1 MWHCNYQLTQ
11 YGEIMTVKFKMMV
24 LLFAGVMF
32 SFVSH
37 AQMYEIDNLYGDS
50 IDLKK
55 AEKNEKGEYYGGERT
70 LTLANGTLVNVK
82 EAVETFG
89 VLVEYEGNYYVT
101 YPGYLKFS
109 KKNPSGVEN
118 TWQDVSERRQHSA
131 LGHFWY
137 TLIPYYIILAILLAV
152 GVMLLLL
159 QMVKKFASLE
169 STLLLWIPIGL
180 FVASLLELIG
190 YFTLGDDFIW
200 WCSVDKQ
207 GFWPAFISMLP
218 FMLALVIQLG
228 SGVLYKRYQEKK
240 YDVKLSWRSIF
251 IGIAGVPIAIVIL
264 VILAICGMKNPVVQD
279 VVSAILILASL
290 AIGFLYAL
298 AKNRK
303 VLGNRNGL
311 FFTLFSFVYA
321 AGAVIALI
329 FLAVI
334 IVKLILIVLMWLL
347 AIAGCIFA
355 IAFLSSSDSGSS
367 GGGSSSTTVT
377 YWEDADGNRHTNE
390 ADAKAANKRIAERK
404 AGL

>member
-1 MWHCNYQLTQ
+1 
-11 YGEIMTVKFKMMV
+11 MV

-55 AEKNEKGEYYGGERT
+55 AEKNEKGEYYGGEKA

-200 WCSVDKQ
+200 WCSVDRQ
-207 GFWPAFISMLP
+207 GFWPAFITMLP

-251 IGIAGVPIAIVIL
+251 IGIGGVPVAIVVLI
-264 VILAICGMKNPVVQD
+264 ILAICGMKNPVVQD
-279 VVSAILILASL
+279 VVATILILASL
-290 AIGFLYAL
+290 AVGFMYAL
-298 AKNRK
+298 TKNRK

-311 FFTLFSFVYA
+311 FFTVFSFVYA

-347 AIAGCIFA
+347 VIAGCIFA
-355 IAFLSSSDSGSS
+355 VAFLSSSDSGSS

>member
-1 MWHCNYQLTQ
+1 
-11 YGEIMTVKFKMMV
+11 MV
-24 LLFAGVMF
+24 LLFAGVVF

-55 AEKNEKGEYYGGERT
+55 AEKNEKGEYYGGEKA

-82 EAVETFG
+82 ETVETFG

-118 TWQDVSERRQHSA
+118 TWQDVSERRQHST

-137 TLIPYYIILAILLAV
+137 TLIPYFIILAILLAV

-169 STLLLWIPIGL
+169 STLLLWIPIG
-180 FVASLLELIG
+180 

-200 WCSVDKQ
+200 WCSVDRQ
-207 GFWPAFISMLP
+207 GFWPAFITMLP

-367 GGGSSSTTVT
+367 GGGSSSSTT

>member
-55 AEKNEKGEYYGGERT
+55 AEKNEKGEYYGGEKA

-82 EAVETFG
+82 ETVETFG

-152 GVMLLLL
+152 GIMLLLL

-180 FVASLLELIG
+180 FAASLLELIG

-200 WCSVDKQ
+200 WCSVDRQ
-207 GFWPAFISMLP
+207 GFWPAFITMLP

>member
-180 FVASLLELIG
+180 FAASLLELIG

>member
-24 LLFAGVMF
+24 LLFVGVVF

-55 AEKNEKGEYYGGERT
+55 AEKNEKGEYYGGEKA
-70 LTLANGTLVNVK
+70 LALANGTLVNVK

-200 WCSVDKQ
+200 WCSVDRQ
-207 GFWPAFISMLP
+207 GFWPAFITMLP

-251 IGIAGVPIAIVIL
+251 IGIGGVPVAIVVLI
-264 VILAICGMKNPVVQD
+264 ILAICGMKNPVVQD
-279 VVSAILILASL
+279 VVATILILASL
-290 AIGFLYAL
+290 AVGFMYAL
-298 AKNRK
+298 TKNRK

-311 FFTLFSFVYA
+311 FFTVFSFVYA

-347 AIAGCIFA
+347 VIAGCIFA
-355 IAFLSSSDSGSS
+355 VAFLSSSDSGSS
-367 GGGSSSTTVT
+367 GGGSSSSTT

>member
-1 MWHCNYQLTQ
+1 
-11 YGEIMTVKFKMMV
+11 MV

-55 AEKNEKGEYYGGERT
+55 AEKNEKGEYYGGEKA

-82 EAVETFG
+82 ETVETFG

-180 FVASLLELIG
+180 FFSAHVE
-190 YFTLGDDFIW
+190 
-200 WCSVDKQ
+200 
-207 GFWPAFISMLP
+207 
-218 FMLALVIQLG
+218 QL
-228 SGVLYKRYQEKK
+228 
-240 YDVKLSWRSIF
+240 
-251 IGIAGVPIAIVIL
+251 
-264 VILAICGMKNPVVQD
+264 
-279 VVSAILILASL
+279 
-290 AIGFLYAL
+290 
-298 AKNRK
+298 
-303 VLGNRNGL
+303 
-311 FFTLFSFVYA
+311 
-321 AGAVIALI
+321 
-329 FLAVI
+329 
-334 IVKLILIVLMWLL
+334 
-347 AIAGCIFA
+347 
-355 IAFLSSSDSGSS
+355 
-367 GGGSSSTTVT
+367 STTILRPLRPLT
-377 YWEDADGNRHTNE
+377 WERT
-390 ADAKAANKRIAERK
+390 
-404 AGL
+404 

>member
-1 MWHCNYQLTQ
+1 
-11 YGEIMTVKFKMMV
+11 MTSRFKKML
-24 LLFAGVMF
+24 LLFAGSLF
-32 SFVSH
+32 ALSSY

-50 IDLKK
+50 VDLKK
-55 AEKNEKGEYYGGERT
+55 AEKNEKGEYYGGEKV
-70 LTLANGTLVNVK
+70 LTLANGTLVDVK
-82 EAVETFG
+82 EAAETFG

-131 LGHFWY
+131 LGHFWF
-137 TLIPYYIILAILLAV
+137 TLVPYYIILAILLAV
-152 GVMLLLL
+152 GVMLLML
-159 QMVKKFASLE
+159 QMVKRYKALE

-180 FVASLLELIG
+180 LAASLLELVG
-190 YFTLGDDFIW
+190 FFTLGSDFIW
-200 WCSVDKQ
+200 WCSVDRQ
-207 GFWPAFISMLP
+207 GFWSAFTSMLP

-240 YDVKLSWRSIF
+240 YEVELSWRSIF
-251 IGIAGVPIAIVIL
+251 IGIAGVPVALVIL
-264 VILAICGMKNPVVQD
+264 IILAICGMKNPVVQD
-279 VVSAILILASL
+279 VVATILILVSL
-290 AIGFLYAL
+290 VIGFLYAL
-298 AKNRK
+298 FKNRK
-303 VLGNRNGL
+303 MLGNRNGL

-334 IVKLILIVLMWLL
+334 IFKLILIVLMWLL
-347 AIAGCIFA
+347 LIAGCIFA
-355 IAFLSSSDSGSS
+355 MAFLSSSDSGSS
-367 GGGSSSTTVT
+367 GGGSSSSTT

-390 ADAKAANKRIAERK
+390 ADAQAANKRIAERK

>member
-1 MWHCNYQLTQ
+1 M
-11 YGEIMTVKFKMMV
+11 
-24 LLFAGVMF
+24 GV
-32 SFVSH
+32 H
-37 AQMYEIDNLYGDS
+37 
-50 IDLKK
+50 
-55 AEKNEKGEYYGGERT
+55 
-70 LTLANGTLVNVK
+70 
-82 EAVETFG
+82 
-89 VLVEYEGNYYVT
+89 
-101 YPGYLKFS
+101 LKFS

-159 QMVKKFASLE
+159 QMVEKFASLE

-180 FVASLLELIG
+180 FAASLLELIG

-200 WCSVDKQ
+200 WCSVDRQ
-207 GFWPAFISMLP
+207 GFWPAFITMLP

-279 VVSAILILASL
+279 VVSTILILASL

-355 IAFLSSSDSGSS
+355 IVFLSSSDSGSS